1 MLSEE
6 ILKDF
11 KETIAKASSA
21 PWSWGYT
28 FGEEETDDPDINRLG
43 IMTIPTGPRNIQ
55 LKADGHHRFWVEL
68 TDTQLAGDVV
78 FDFDFI
84 IEARKFVPELLA
96 EIERLRGLLGK
107 KAM

>member
-6 ILKDF
+6 FLKDI
-11 KETIAKASSA
+11 KETIAKTSPA

-28 FGEEETDDPDINRLG
+28 FGEEETDDPDIKRLG
-43 IMTIPTGPRNIQ
+43 IMTIPTGPQNIQ

-107 KAM
+107 KVM

>member
-6 ILKDF
+6 FLKDI
-11 KETIAKASSA
+11 KETVAQASPA

-28 FGEEETDDPDINRLG
+28 FGEKETDDPDINRLK
-43 IMTIPTGPRNIQ
+43 IMTTPTGPRNIQ

-68 TDTQLAGDVV
+68 TDTQFAGDVV

-107 KAM
+107 KVM

>member
-6 ILKDF
+6 RLQKF
-11 KETIAKASSA
+11 KETISKTSSA
-21 PWSWGYT
+21 PWTWGYT
-28 FGEEETDDPDINRLG
+28 LGEVETDDPDFKKLG
-43 IMTIPTGPRNIQ
+43 IDTIPTGPRNIQ
-55 LKADGHHRFWVEL
+55 LKSDGEHRFWVEL

-84 IEARKFVPELLA
+84 IESREFVPELIA

-107 KAM
+107 KAP